1 MVFGFPKAG
10 EVYGS
15 FDVVSS
21 NFDANKGT
29 WSVLFSDEIQK
40 QYALQALKPFLGK
53 VAVFEVDGIEHSVEF
68 PTKETKI
75 EYVRNNPPTSVQ
87 TLVHGR
93 FFGDT
98 AFQNPT
104 TVEAFEEELGK
115 MTVKK
120 PTKWFRIHPITEL
133 HSPSFRN
140 KLWSFVTRR
149 GESYGWVVGKQ
160 IYHRKGSLIMPY
172 VKINK
177 HVENA
182 KVMYHTHPS
191 KDEPSFSSADDIQW
205 YLDAAYK
212 WGIRHYYT
220 IMANRLDHFEI
231 TTKGD
236 KGRNS
241 YLRMDEGKFIDDL
254 DTMLSKLEEQYKGD
268 AISDEKFCEKV
279 TRKWVAEMNERFGHI
294 MNIKYHSHIKKET
307 PLKNPGSGTPL
318 GVAKRIGLDDRHIST
333 ALGELKGLDYDWIHY
348 GGDEF
353 AHTMY
358 VYWWTKYH
366 FLPKADGKDRLYT
379 WEGLSKESRAKLREY
394 LDTEIEAGWTRSDV
408 LLMLGLYHDIAKR
421 REKEDNRHHSV
432 IGAEMFREE
441 IAPEIGLSQNLT
453 DHISLLLQSDV
464 GRRGITEEEFQTI
477 AGDLYLLCK
486 IFHMADRTAHHPYM
500 FTSAAATARQEGL
513 LQAGQYGDAYIA
525 VRNKQDI
532 ETIEHILQHNV
543 IPNPPPK
550 MPYNVQYGAS
560 YEIAIDPDTA
570 EMLFEDY
577 DPRKI
582 VGNDGKFG
590 SNFRMSYGQGIYIRM
605 PLKDGYIATATLGF
619 AYPAKLNILGIPSRE
634 DYGVSAASEVYSRV
648 GQVLAQ
654 VYDVKSDELLEPS
667 SDTTSDNET
676 TESPEADVLPAANV
690 SFPVQPM
697 INPKHCKKDVRGVV
711 QQPSQSTIVIAGPMG
726 SGRREVAKE
735 LGRHGYQI
743 CPMHTTQPSPVGR
756 VPNRDSVDHDK
767 ESFMQLVKADQM
779 PYWTMDEKGHCYGYT
794 KEQLQAPKTVMYTSP
809 TMALRMKDSLPH
821 LHIVYL
827 QNNQS
832 PQQHEMKLS
841 SRSGITPR
849 QAKAAS
855 KFAYHQKRKASQFDT
870 VIPVDD
876 DDYMNAA
883 MVLNN
888 SNFFPGEAVNKYP
901 WLKSADLIS
910 QTVPISKLNP
920 PIKVVRRDKTEDGTS
935 HFYNADTDEDITGK
949 SFDGATLDTNKD
961 VYVVGDPTPIPKGRE
976 RFAGGLHYFNIAKW
990 GDRKIIQYSRDSQ
1003 GFDSIY
1009 VERVEI
1015 DGVVYLNS
1023 APFNFREPS
1032 AHVMVRGR
1040 AEVDWESAKL
1050 VTGGEI
1056 TDFDNN
1062 SKSHGE
1068 PDTVVKSVKIKPRE
1082 RGPRYRVNP
1091 RIPKKYEG
1099 QDPSEHS
1106 DLYTDE
1112 DPRGTIQGLGFKD
1125 KETAERSV
1133 NIIKRSGKTH
1143 AHKIQAA
1150 MAMEQRA
1157 RFHPNA
1163 TSGIKAAQKVYANF
1177 IEEMKKK
1184 TKARRNPQFNIEGM
1198 QFFTTVPTMKHTN
1211 LGAVSAEIEVDRN
1224 IPKEL
1229 VGNVKDIFLGL
1240 VEDYEKKTDKRTAL
1254 AIAFAIDELTEETK
1268 RRGGNGVM
1276 NFTVETGGSLGLP
1289 IVEFNKTIPAVII
1302 VTGDAIKLKKAK
1314 RNPSE
1319 NLTPTAT
1326 EIREALDI
1334 FGEQQGLDANKAMLI
1349 AGAALYMHGLKPIMN
1364 DVDAIIPGKPDISEG
1379 YVNGLELDIGGGPD
1393 FTAEML
1399 DYEVKEGV
1407 RYHSLSAI
1415 LAFYKM
1421 LNREKDQVWIEKLSK
1436 MLNKPRLKRNAS
1448 YSIQSDFEAMI
1459 NRAYLARTK
1468 EITGEDPTFNGRVW
1482 WNEQIPQIE
1491 ERYGT
1496 EPLNY
1501 TWLHPIKDPD
1511 FDPSDKSK
1519 EFDENGDVLPIHF
1532 LNQLKRIPL
1541 TKQPTP
1547 ERIMQI
1553 ALNIGQGLA
1562 SGSVERR
1569 YSFDEFLAANN
1580 PHHCPVETEARRA
1593 ATDPSFKHHEWYIE
1607 HHLDYVKAIVHS
1619 LKPNAGTDEME
1630 VFNDM
1635 VWMHDYPKML
1645 GDKDNF
1651 ELVRNLVSKHKGK
1664 AYADELVQYID
1675 DMERIKS
1682 PDWNGQTT
1690 MYGAVMS
1697 TADALAHYYGP
1708 FWQIY
1713 MDENKDKDLDF
1724 LKKSNAAKLEKDKN
1738 KLRAGPKR
1746 DALDS
1751 VKFQYKGRK
1760 VRVVGN
1766 EHIAELIEK
1775 KNPPLTF
1782 EELIPVVFE
1791 ISEDRQYT
1799 LFNRLIKLMEE
1810 SGEIAEEVLIK
1821 EGFKPYKEPG
1831 KDGVEGEITDA
1842 IIVLLMA
1849 FERNGGTPDELKD
1862 LLYKSISKGGLK
1874 LKRNPSKTPEGRKIP
1889 KRYLKGL
1896 NKEEMLIAA
1905 KEIDKGYKYDINDPK
1920 AYEYWKSDI
1929 KATARGYKTVPS
1941 KYKRKFIQMYG
1952 PLPKG
1957 GKFLTK
1963 IAKATGIKK
1972 SILQKVYNKGLAAW
1986 RGGHRPG
1993 VQQHQWAAGRVYSFV
2008 TLGNTVKKGNK
2019 KMPDYQLA
2027 IDAGLIKAN
2036 PRKGNKPTLEEFR
2049 QWVDQVN
2056 MKNKEIKAFME
2067 SDWFDVAG
2075 LTPEEAGEQGIFS
2088 GQDSLRRIIRMRKK
2102 LGLTGPKDYI
2112 KPGPQTTKR
2121 YYELALEK
2129 WTGLDSSVPIKEDTT
2144 DWGWM
2149 LRQNRFNG
2157 RAAAYPYNK
2166 AAEYRR
2172 GPLVKKQKTQN
2183 KPSRKLLSLWVWGHD
2198 PWRWARK
2205 NGIANMPKCADVP
2218 WVGMTEKRKYGKVP
2232 VLMSPTVKKNP
2243 ELAIP
2248 PFGLAFVPQTEV
2260 KGILKEGIKA
2270 QDGVVPL
2277 IYPFPNWKG
2286 KILPALYEKVKE
2298 TPMKDIALLKI
2309 NHPLSQGMKADSD
2322 VAYYHK
2328 GSVKPSQI
2336 ENIVKWWDSIDF
2348 ESGQITDTKEYR
2360 EWMDA
2365 SGIELILTIK
2375 QNPIGRKVMYH
2386 GSSVPNINRL
2396 QQNYNHLVG
2405 REVVFATPNYEYALA
2420 MAIDSTND
2428 DLEIGYINGQFMIA
2442 EVYEGAF
2449 ELLKEPSYIYEIKAN
2464 GFHQHP
2470 RLPEMEYIIEA
2481 SMPVLKSKRVPNTY
2495 KELKRIGT
2503 TFIPYGSPELR

>member
-1 MVFGFPKAG
+1 MEPSQKTIEMVFGFPKAG

-53 VAVFEVDGIEHSVEF
+53 VAVFEVDGVEHSVEF

-93 FFGDT
+93 FYGDT

-104 TVEAFEEELGK
+104 TVEAFEEELDK

-212 WGIRHYYT
+212 WNIRHFYT

-268 AISDEKFCEKV
+268 ALSDEKFCEKV

-294 MNIKYHSHIKKET
+294 MTIKYHSHIKKET
-307 PLKNPGSGTPL
+307 PLKNPGSGIPL
-318 GVAKRIGLDDRHIST
+318 GVTKRVGLDDRHISA

-550 MPYNVQYGAS
+550 MPYNVQYNAS
-560 YEIAIDPDTA
+560 YDIAIDPDTA
-570 EMLFEDY
+570 EMLFEEY

-590 SNFRMSYGQGIYIRM
+590 NNFRMSYGQGIYVRM

-634 DYGVSAASEVYSRV
+634 DYGISAATEVYSRV

-654 VYDVKSDELLEPS
+654 VYDVKIGEEIILTG
-667 SDTTSDNET
+667 DTKTTEAT

-697 INPKHCKKDVRGVV
+697 INPKHCQNPVRGAG
-711 QQPSQSTIVIAGPMG
+711 QPRTQSTIVIAGPMG

-756 VPNRDSVDHDK
+756 VPNQDSVDHDK
-767 ESFMQLVKADQM
+767 ESFMQLVKGDQM

-855 KFAYHQKRKASQFDT
+855 KFAYHQKRKASQFDS
-870 VIPVDD
+870 VVSIDD
-876 DDYMNAA
+876 DDYINAA
-883 MVLNN
+883 
-888 SNFFPGEAVNKYP
+888 S
-901 WLKSADLIS
+901 
-910 QTVPISKLNP
+910 
-920 PIKVVRRDKTEDGTS
+920 
-935 HFYNADTDEDITGK
+935 
-949 SFDGATLDTNKD
+949 TL
-961 VYVVGDPTPIPKGRE
+961 
-976 RFAGGLHYFNIAKW
+976 A
-990 GDRKIIQYSRDSQ
+990 
-1003 GFDSIY
+1003 
-1009 VERVEI
+1009 
-1015 DGVVYLNS
+1015 
-1023 APFNFREPS
+1023 
-1032 AHVMVRGR
+1032 
-1040 AEVDWESAKL
+1040 
-1050 VTGGEI
+1050 
-1056 TDFDNN
+1056 
-1062 SKSHGE
+1062 
-1068 PDTVVKSVKIKPRE
+1068 
-1082 RGPRYRVNP
+1082 NP

-1163 TSGIKAAQKVYANF
+1163 TPGIKAAQKVYANF
-1177 IEEMKKK
+1177 IEQMKKK
-1184 TKARRNPQFNIEGM
+1184 TKARRNPQFDVEGM

-1268 RRGGNGVM
+1268 RRGGNAVM

-1314 RNPSE
+1314 RNP
-1319 NLTPTAT
+1319 N
-1326 EIREALDI
+1326 
-1334 FGEQQGLDANKAMLI
+1334 
-1349 AGAALYMHGLKPIMN
+1349 
-1364 DVDAIIPGKPDISEG
+1364 
-1379 YVNGLELDIGGGPD
+1379 
-1393 FTAEML
+1393 
-1399 DYEVKEGV
+1399 
-1407 RYHSLSAI
+1407 
-1415 LAFYKM
+1415 
-1421 LNREKDQVWIEKLSK
+1421 
-1436 MLNKPRLKRNAS
+1436 
-1448 YSIQSDFEAMI
+1448 
-1459 NRAYLARTK
+1459 
-1468 EITGEDPTFNGRVW
+1468 
-1482 WNEQIPQIE
+1482 
-1491 ERYGT
+1491 
-1496 EPLNY
+1496 
-1501 TWLHPIKDPD
+1501 
-1511 FDPSDKSK
+1511 
-1519 EFDENGDVLPIHF
+1519 HF
-1532 LNQLKRIPL
+1532 P
-1541 TKQPTP
+1541 
-1547 ERIMQI
+1547 
-1553 ALNIGQGLA
+1553 
-1562 SGSVERR
+1562 
-1569 YSFDEFLAANN
+1569 
-1580 PHHCPVETEARRA
+1580 C
-1593 ATDPSFKHHEWYIE
+1593 
-1607 HHLDYVKAIVHS
+1607 
-1619 LKPNAGTDEME
+1619 
-1630 VFNDM
+1630 
-1635 VWMHDYPKML
+1635 
-1645 GDKDNF
+1645 
-1651 ELVRNLVSKHKGK
+1651 
-1664 AYADELVQYID
+1664 
-1675 DMERIKS
+1675 
-1682 PDWNGQTT
+1682 
-1690 MYGAVMS
+1690 
-1697 TADALAHYYGP
+1697 
-1708 FWQIY
+1708 
-1713 MDENKDKDLDF
+1713 
-1724 LKKSNAAKLEKDKN
+1724 
-1738 KLRAGPKR
+1738 
-1746 DALDS
+1746 
-1751 VKFQYKGRK
+1751 
-1760 VRVVGN
+1760 
-1766 EHIAELIEK
+1766 
-1775 KNPPLTF
+1775 
-1782 EELIPVVFE
+1782 
-1791 ISEDRQYT
+1791 
-1799 LFNRLIKLMEE
+1799 
-1810 SGEIAEEVLIK
+1810 
-1821 EGFKPYKEPG
+1821 
-1831 KDGVEGEITDA
+1831 
-1842 IIVLLMA
+1842 
-1849 FERNGGTPDELKD
+1849 
-1862 LLYKSISKGGLK
+1862 
-1874 LKRNPSKTPEGRKIP
+1874 
-1889 KRYLKGL
+1889 
-1896 NKEEMLIAA
+1896 
-1905 KEIDKGYKYDINDPK
+1905 
-1920 AYEYWKSDI
+1920 
-1929 KATARGYKTVPS
+1929 
-1941 KYKRKFIQMYG
+1941 
-1952 PLPKG
+1952 
-1957 GKFLTK
+1957 
-1963 IAKATGIKK
+1963 
-1972 SILQKVYNKGLAAW
+1972 
-1986 RGGHRPG
+1986 
-1993 VQQHQWAAGRVYSFV
+1993 
-2008 TLGNTVKKGNK
+2008 
-2019 KMPDYQLA
+2019 
-2027 IDAGLIKAN
+2027 
-2036 PRKGNKPTLEEFR
+2036 
-2049 QWVDQVN
+2049 
-2056 MKNKEIKAFME
+2056 
-2067 SDWFDVAG
+2067 
-2075 LTPEEAGEQGIFS
+2075 
-2088 GQDSLRRIIRMRKK
+2088 
-2102 LGLTGPKDYI
+2102 
-2112 KPGPQTTKR
+2112 
-2121 YYELALEK
+2121 
-2129 WTGLDSSVPIKEDTT
+2129 
-2144 DWGWM
+2144 
-2149 LRQNRFNG
+2149 
-2157 RAAAYPYNK
+2157 
-2166 AAEYRR
+2166 
-2172 GPLVKKQKTQN
+2172 
-2183 KPSRKLLSLWVWGHD
+2183 
-2198 PWRWARK
+2198 
-2205 NGIANMPKCADVP
+2205 
-2218 WVGMTEKRKYGKVP
+2218 
-2232 VLMSPTVKKNP
+2232 
-2243 ELAIP
+2243 
-2248 PFGLAFVPQTEV
+2248 
-2260 KGILKEGIKA
+2260 
-2270 QDGVVPL
+2270 
-2277 IYPFPNWKG
+2277 
-2286 KILPALYEKVKE
+2286 
-2298 TPMKDIALLKI
+2298 
-2309 NHPLSQGMKADSD
+2309 
-2322 VAYYHK
+2322 
-2328 GSVKPSQI
+2328 
-2336 ENIVKWWDSIDF
+2336 
-2348 ESGQITDTKEYR
+2348 
-2360 EWMDA
+2360 
-2365 SGIELILTIK
+2365 
-2375 QNPIGRKVMYH
+2375 
-2386 GSSVPNINRL
+2386 
-2396 QQNYNHLVG
+2396 
-2405 REVVFATPNYEYALA
+2405 
-2420 MAIDSTND
+2420 
-2428 DLEIGYINGQFMIA
+2428 
-2442 EVYEGAF
+2442 
-2449 ELLKEPSYIYEIKAN
+2449 
-2464 GFHQHP
+2464 
-2470 RLPEMEYIIEA
+2470 
-2481 SMPVLKSKRVPNTY
+2481 
-2495 KELKRIGT
+2495 
-2503 TFIPYGSPELR
+2503 

>member
-53 VAVFEVDGIEHSVEF
+53 VAVFEVDGVEHSVEF

-93 FFGDT
+93 FYGDT

-104 TVEAFEEELGK
+104 TVEAFEEELDK

-120 PTKWFRIHPITEL
+120 PTKWFRVHPITEL

-212 WGIRHYYT
+212 WNIRHFYT

-268 AISDEKFCEKV
+268 ALSDEKFCEKV

-294 MNIKYHSHIKKET
+294 MTIKYHSHIKKET

-318 GVAKRIGLDDRHIST
+318 GVAKRVGLDDRHISA

-421 REKEDNRHHSV
+421 REKEEDRHHSV

-550 MPYNVQYGAS
+550 MPYNVQYNAS
-560 YEIAIDPDTA
+560 YDIAIDPDTA
-570 EMLFEDY
+570 EMLFEEY

-590 SNFRMSYGQGIYIRM
+590 NNFRMSYGQGIYIRM

-619 AYPAKLNILGIPSRE
+619 AYPAKLNILGIPSRD
-634 DYGVSAASEVYSRV
+634 DYGISAATEVYSRV

-654 VYDVKSDELLEPS
+654 VYDVKSEELSEPS
-667 SDTTSDNET
+667 SDTTSET
-676 TESPEADVLPAANV
+676 EVTESPEADVLPAANV

-697 INPKHCKKDVRGVV
+697 INPKHCKKDVRGADR
-711 QQPSQSTIVIAGPMG
+711 QRSQSTIVIAGPMG

-855 KFAYHQKRKASQFDT
+855 KFAYHQKRKASQFDS
-870 VIPVDD
+870 VVSIDD
-876 DDYMNAA
+876 DDYINAA
-883 MVLNN
+883 STL
-888 SNFFPGEAVNKYP
+888 A
-901 WLKSADLIS
+901 
-910 QTVPISKLNP
+910 NP
-920 PIKVVRRDKTEDGTS
+920 PIKVIRRDKTEDGTS

-961 VYVVGDPTPIPKGRE
+961 IYKVGDPTPIPKGRE

-1009 VERVEI
+1009 VERVDIE
-1015 DGVVYLNS
+1015 GVVYLNS
-1023 APFNFREPS
+1023 APLNFREPS

-1056 TDFDNN
+1056 TDFDDN

-1068 PDTVVKSVKIKPRE
+1068 PDTVVKSVKIRPRE

-1163 TSGIKAAQKVYANF
+1163 TPGIKAAQKVYANF
-1177 IEEMKKK
+1177 IEQMKKK
-1184 TKARRNPQFNIEGM
+1184 TKARRNPQFDVEGM

-1268 RRGGNGVM
+1268 RRGGNAVM

-1314 RNPSE
+1314 RNP
-1319 NLTPTAT
+1319 N
-1326 EIREALDI
+1326 
-1334 FGEQQGLDANKAMLI
+1334 
-1349 AGAALYMHGLKPIMN
+1349 
-1364 DVDAIIPGKPDISEG
+1364 
-1379 YVNGLELDIGGGPD
+1379 
-1393 FTAEML
+1393 
-1399 DYEVKEGV
+1399 
-1407 RYHSLSAI
+1407 
-1415 LAFYKM
+1415 
-1421 LNREKDQVWIEKLSK
+1421 
-1436 MLNKPRLKRNAS
+1436 
-1448 YSIQSDFEAMI
+1448 
-1459 NRAYLARTK
+1459 
-1468 EITGEDPTFNGRVW
+1468 
-1482 WNEQIPQIE
+1482 
-1491 ERYGT
+1491 
-1496 EPLNY
+1496 
-1501 TWLHPIKDPD
+1501 
-1511 FDPSDKSK
+1511 
-1519 EFDENGDVLPIHF
+1519 
-1532 LNQLKRIPL
+1532 
-1541 TKQPTP
+1541 
-1547 ERIMQI
+1547 
-1553 ALNIGQGLA
+1553 
-1562 SGSVERR
+1562 
-1569 YSFDEFLAANN
+1569 
-1580 PHHCPVETEARRA
+1580 HCPVEIEARRA

-1607 HHLDYVKAIVHS
+1607 HHLDYVKAIAHS
-1619 LKPNAGTDEME
+1619 LKGHMDPDEE
-1630 VFNDM
+1630 EIINDM
-1635 VWMHDYPKML
+1635 VWMHDYPKMM

-1664 AYADELVQYID
+1664 AYADELVGYLE
-1675 DMERIKS
+1675 DMEMIKS
-1682 PDWNGQTT
+1682 VDSIYGVQTT
-1690 MYGAVMS
+1690 IFASIMS

-1708 FWQIY
+1708 FFQIY
-1713 MDENKDKDLDF
+1713 MDENPDTPLVE
-1724 LKKSNAAKLEKDKN
+1724 LKRSNAKKLEKDKR
-1738 KLRAGPKR
+1738 KLRAGKMY

-1751 VKFQYKGRK
+1751 IKFQYKGRK

-1849 FERNGGTPDELKD
+1849 FERNGGTPEELKD

-1941 KYKRKFIQMYG
+1941 KYKKKFIQMYG

-2112 KPGPQTTKR
+2112 KPGPQTTKK

-2166 AAEYRR
+2166 AAENRR

-2205 NGIANMPKCADVP
+2205 NGVANMPKCADVP

-2232 VLMSPTVKKNP
+2232 VLMSPTVKNNP
-2243 ELAIP
+2243 
-2248 PFGLAFVPQTEV
+2248 V
-2260 KGILKEGIKA
+2260 KR
-2270 QDGVVPL
+2270 
-2277 IYPFPNWKG
+2277 N
-2286 KILPALYEKVKE
+2286 
-2298 TPMKDIALLKI
+2298 
-2309 NHPLSQGMKADSD
+2309 
-2322 VAYYHK
+2322 
-2328 GSVKPSQI
+2328 
-2336 ENIVKWWDSIDF
+2336 
-2348 ESGQITDTKEYR
+2348 
-2360 EWMDA
+2360 
-2365 SGIELILTIK
+2365 
-2375 QNPIGRKVMYH
+2375 VMYH

-2405 REVVFATPNYEYALA
+2405 REVVFGTPNYEYALA

-2428 DLEIGYINGQFMIA
+2428 DLEVGYINGQFTIA
-2442 EVYEGAF
+2442 EVYAGAF
-2449 ELLKEPSYIYEIKAN
+2449 ELLKEPSYIYEMKST

-2481 SMPVLKSKRVPNTY
+2481 SMPVLRSKRVPNTY
-2495 KELKRIGT
+2495 KELKRLGT
-2503 TFIPYGSPELR
+2503 TFIPYR